1 MMLLLDILDWIFV
14 FVLGLP
20 VLYLFVFAA
29 ASTRSRKDTYP
40 PARRQRRFVTLIP
53 AYKSDAVI
61 VRTAQAALQQDY
73 PQELHE
79 VVVIADRLQPATL
92 AELRRMPIRV
102 LEASFENS
110 SKARALNFA
119 VGEIGPDGAEAVAI
133 LDADNLAGREFIA
146 RMNDALDSGIQAV
159 QAHRTAKNRDTD
171 TAVLDAASEEVN
183 NSIFRRGHVALG
195 FSSALIGSGMAF
207 DYKWFRENIAC
218 CTTSGEDK
226 ELEALL
232 LRQGIYIDYLDD
244 VRVLDEKVQGEGAYY
259 NQRRRWIAAQFY
271 ALSSAVRQLPGAILS
286 GNTDYCD
293 KLLQWCLPPRI
304 LLLGLV
310 PLWAVVMTVCAPM
323 GSIKWWVAVLLLLL
337 AMAMA
342 PGARPPADARPVPAD
357 AGQPLP
363 AAGHQRQIHPHR
375 TYRGRKR
382 SPRKQYRK
390 PTMKI
395 AIEAQRI
402 FRPNK
407 HGMDFVALE
416 TIRCLQRLDT
426 KNEYFIF
433 TGEGEDRCLEESPNM
448 HITTLRCP
456 SYPLWEQWALPRA
469 VARVKPD
476 LLHCTSN
483 TAPVWGKAPLVLT
496 LHDII
501 FLEEQAARNKSLYQ
515 SLGRIYR
522 RLVVPRILPRCRMVV
537 TVSQFECDR
546 IRTALNFDPERIM
559 AIHNG
564 YNDRFRPMEGTA
576 ETVCK
581 YLQDPEFL
589 FFLGNTDPKKNTP
602 GTLKAYAEYVRRSEK
617 PLPLLIADLGEQPA
631 EAILREIG
639 EPRLRG
645 MLRLAGYIPNSDLPA
660 IYNRASAFLY
670 TSLRESF
677 GIPQLEAMAC
687 GTPVVT
693 SATSAIPEVAGEGAI
708 LVDPTDPKAIAD
720 ALLRLETDA
729 AFRARQVA
737 YGLDRVKQFSW
748 EKTARHLLTLYESLG
763 K

>member
-271 ALSSAVRQLPGAILS
+271 ALSSAVRQLPGLS
-286 GNTDYCD
+286 
-293 KLLQWCLPPRI
+293 L
-304 LLLGLV
+304 
-310 PLWAVVMTVCAPM
+310 
-323 GSIKWWVAVLLLLL
+323 
-337 AMAMA
+337 
-342 PGARPPADARPVPAD
+342 
-357 AGQPLP
+357 
-363 AAGHQRQIHPHR
+363 IH
-375 TYRGRKR
+375 
-382 SPRKQYRK
+382 
-390 PTMKI
+390 I
-395 AIEAQRI
+395 
-402 FRPNK
+402 
-407 HGMDFVALE
+407 
-416 TIRCLQRLDT
+416 
-426 KNEYFIF
+426 
-433 TGEGEDRCLEESPNM
+433 
-448 HITTLRCP
+448 
-456 SYPLWEQWALPRA
+456 
-469 VARVKPD
+469 
-476 LLHCTSN
+476 
-483 TAPVWGKAPLVLT
+483 
-496 LHDII
+496 
-501 FLEEQAARNKSLYQ
+501 
-515 SLGRIYR
+515 
-522 RLVVPRILPRCRMVV
+522 
-537 TVSQFECDR
+537 
-546 IRTALNFDPERIM
+546 
-559 AIHNG
+559 
-564 YNDRFRPMEGTA
+564 
-576 ETVCK
+576 
-581 YLQDPEFL
+581 
-589 FFLGNTDPKKNTP
+589 
-602 GTLKAYAEYVRRSEK
+602 
-617 PLPLLIADLGEQPA
+617 
-631 EAILREIG
+631 
-639 EPRLRG
+639 
-645 MLRLAGYIPNSDLPA
+645 
-660 IYNRASAFLY
+660 
-670 TSLRESF
+670 
-677 GIPQLEAMAC
+677 
-687 GTPVVT
+687 
-693 SATSAIPEVAGEGAI
+693 
-708 LVDPTDPKAIAD
+708 
-720 ALLRLETDA
+720 
-729 AFRARQVA
+729 
-737 YGLDRVKQFSW
+737 
-748 EKTARHLLTLYESLG
+748 
-763 K
+763 

>member
-323 GSIKWWVAVLLLLL
+323 GSINGGWPSCCCSW
-337 AMAMA
+337 
-342 PGARPPADARPVPAD
+342 PWRW
-357 AGQPLP
+357 
-363 AAGHQRQIHPHR
+363 
-375 TYRGRKR
+375 
-382 SPRKQYRK
+382 
-390 PTMKI
+390 
-395 AIEAQRI
+395 
-402 FRPNK
+402 
-407 HGMDFVALE
+407 
-416 TIRCLQRLDT
+416 
-426 KNEYFIF
+426 
-433 TGEGEDRCLEESPNM
+433 
-448 HITTLRCP
+448 RCP
-456 SYPLWEQWALPRA
+456 
-469 VARVKPD
+469 
-476 LLHCTSN
+476 TSRPT
-483 TAPVWGKAPLVLT
+483 TAW
-496 LHDII
+496 
-501 FLEEQAARNKSLYQ
+501 
-515 SLGRIYR
+515 
-522 RLVVPRILPRCRMVV
+522 
-537 TVSQFECDR
+537 
-546 IRTALNFDPERIM
+546 
-559 AIHNG
+559 
-564 YNDRFRPMEGTA
+564 
-576 ETVCK
+576 
-581 YLQDPEFL
+581 
-589 FFLGNTDPKKNTP
+589 
-602 GTLKAYAEYVRRSEK
+602 
-617 PLPLLIADLGEQPA
+617 
-631 EAILREIG
+631 
-639 EPRLRG
+639 
-645 MLRLAGYIPNSDLPA
+645 
-660 IYNRASAFLY
+660 
-670 TSLRESF
+670 
-677 GIPQLEAMAC
+677 
-687 GTPVVT
+687 GTP
-693 SATSAIPEVAGEGAI
+693 SGGCPSC
-708 LVDPTDPKAIAD
+708 
-720 ALLRLETDA
+720 
-729 AFRARQVA
+729 
-737 YGLDRVKQFSW
+737 SC
-748 EKTARHLLTLYESLG
+748 
-763 K
+763 